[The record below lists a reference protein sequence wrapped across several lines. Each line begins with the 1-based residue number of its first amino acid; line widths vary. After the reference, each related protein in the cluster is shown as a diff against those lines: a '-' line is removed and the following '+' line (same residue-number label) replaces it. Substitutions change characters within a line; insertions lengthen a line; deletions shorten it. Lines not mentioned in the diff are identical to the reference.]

1 MITCTREML
10 ANPHPDLTEQQKL
23 DYNRWV
29 ALLSYLNRYSADSAW
44 LKDLLST
51 NFPAATIFESNYE

>member
-1 MITCTREML
+1 MVITCTQEML

-23 DYNRWV
+23 DYNRWL
-29 ALLSYLNRYSADSAW
+29 AILNRYSADSAW

-51 NFPAATIFESNYE
+51 NFPAAPIFKSNYE